1 VSQSQLDKLGARL
14 TAADMIDENDLEL
27 LQAQ

>member
-1 VSQSQLDKLGARL
+1 VSQSQLDKLGVRL
-14 TAADMIDENDLEL
+14 TADDMIDENDLEL